1 MMEKQPD
8 SNNFGFAGN
17 GYDEEEGGSSGSL
30 EQASNK
36 DNSNRLTKY
45 ALQTHTNAAAV
56 AAGGAAGAE
65 SLAMIN
71 GTGSS
76 HNAGDTN
83 SIMNSFPFSGSFI
96 GYGNGSDTCSLG
108 MTGFIFGFDNDEMAN
123 GYGSNGS
130 NQSAQNNSRTS
141 TLKPFDVYNVNSGP
155 QPIQPQ
161 SQSLL
166 QQQMSSSS
174 MKPSMIAME
183 PLHHQQEE
191 QQRLQKDNSTEY
203 DVDVGVQDQKI
214 AQIAEK
220 PSTESSKVRRM
231 NGSSNK
237 RPPVGEHLC
246 NDMNGS
252 SSNNVNVESDK
263 VSTKNGSSSKKMKV
277 VSNASV
283 TCSSSTAANSGKSKS
298 AGKSLEE
305 QKREE
310 RNLREK
316 ERSLRISEQINELR
330 DLLMNGGVV
339 IPKGTKS
346 SVLTEAANYI
356 RLLQQ
361 HQYRSEM

>member
-8 SNNFGFAGN
+8 SNNFGFAGT
-17 GYDEEEGGSSGSL
+17 GYDEEEGGSDGSL

-45 ALQTHTNAAAV
+45 ALQTHTNATAV
-56 AAGGAAGAE
+56 AEGGAAGAE

-83 SIMNSFPFSGSFI
+83 SIMNSFTFGGSFI
-96 GYGNGSDTCSLG
+96 GNGNGSDTCSLG
-108 MTGFIFGFDNDEMAN
+108 MTGFTFGFDNDEMAN

-130 NQSAQNNSRTS
+130 NQSAQNNCRTS

-155 QPIQPQ
+155 QQIQPQ

-166 QQQMSSSS
+166 QQQMSSS

-191 QQRLQKDNSTEY
+191 QQRLQKVNSTEY
-203 DVDVGVQDQKI
+203 DVGVQDQKM
-214 AQIAEK
+214 AQNAEK
-220 PSTESSKVRRM
+220 PSTESSTVRRRSG
-231 NGSSNK
+231 NNNK

-246 NDMNGS
+246 NDKNGS
-252 SSNNVNVESDK
+252 SSNVTFESDK
-263 VSTKNGSSSKKMKV
+263 VSTKNGSSNKKLKL

-283 TCSSSTAANSGKSKS
+283 TSSSSTAANSRKSKA

>member
-1 MMEKQPD
+1 
-8 SNNFGFAGN
+8 
-17 GYDEEEGGSSGSL
+17 
-30 EQASNK
+30 
-36 DNSNRLTKY
+36 
-45 ALQTHTNAAAV
+45 
-56 AAGGAAGAE
+56 
-65 SLAMIN
+65 
-71 GTGSS
+71 
-76 HNAGDTN
+76 
-83 SIMNSFPFSGSFI
+83 
-96 GYGNGSDTCSLG
+96 
-108 MTGFIFGFDNDEMAN
+108 
-123 GYGSNGS
+123 
-130 NQSAQNNSRTS
+130 
-141 TLKPFDVYNVNSGP
+141 
-155 QPIQPQ
+155 
-161 SQSLL
+161 
-166 QQQMSSSS
+166 

-191 QQRLQKDNSTEY
+191 QQRLQKVKSTEY
-203 DVDVGVQDQKI
+203 DVGVQDQKM
-214 AQIAEK
+214 AQNAEK
-220 PSTESSKVRRM
+220 PSTESSTVRRRSG
-231 NGSSNK
+231 NNNK

-246 NDMNGS
+246 NDKNGS
-252 SSNNVNVESDK
+252 SSNVTVESDK
-263 VSTKNGSSSKKMKV
+263 VSTKNGSSNKKLKL

-283 TCSSSTAANSGKSKS
+283 TSSSSTAANSRKSKA